1 MFNADR
7 PESWTNLAG
16 VYARRGDRTRA
27 ADAFGRAIALD
38 SGFVPAWVN
47 LADYL
52 RTTGDEAGAAA
63 ALRDGL
69 RHSPDNASLH
79 YALGLALIRQRQMPG
94 ALDEFKAAAR
104 LAPNDARMGYVYGV
118 ALHDTG
124 NPKAGVAQLMAVLKR
139 HPDNVDV
146 LQALAG
152 YAREASDAQAMQL
165 YMTRLQEISAAG
177 P

>member
-16 VYARRGDRTRA
+16 MYARRGDRARA
-27 ADAFGRAIALD
+27 TDAFRRAIALD
-38 SGFVPAWVN
+38 SAFVPAWVN

-52 RTTGDEAGAAA
+52 RTTGDEGAAA
-63 ALRDGL
+63 ALRNGL
-69 RHSPDNASLH
+69 RYSPDNASLH
-79 YALGLALIRQRQMPG
+79 YALGLTLIRQRQLPG
-94 ALDEFKAAAR
+94 ALDQFKAAAR
-104 LAPNDARMGYVYGV
+104 LAPNNAHLGYVYGI

-124 NPKAGVAQLMAVLKR
+124 NPKAGVAQLLSVLKN
-139 HPDNVDV
+139 HPDNVEV

-152 YAREASDAQAMQL
+152 YAREAGDAQAMQR
-165 YMTRLQEISAAG
+165 YMTRLQEINSAG

>member
-1 MFNADR
+1 MPGAA
-7 PESWTNLAG
+7 TGA
-16 VYARRGDRTRA
+16 ARRMRSG
-27 ADAFGRAIALD
+27 GPSLD

-52 RTTGDEAGAAA
+52 RATGDETAAGA

-79 YALGLALIRQRQMPG
+79 YALGLTLIRQRQIPG

-104 LAPNDARMGYVYGV
+104 LAPGDAHMGYVYGV

-124 NPKAGVAQLMAVLKR
+124 NPRAGVAQLMDVLKG
-139 HPDNVDV
+139 HPDNVEV
-146 LQALAG
+146 LQALA
-152 YAREASDAQAMQL
+152 AMHGKPA
-165 YMTRLQEISAAG
+165 MRRRCSST
-177 P
+177 